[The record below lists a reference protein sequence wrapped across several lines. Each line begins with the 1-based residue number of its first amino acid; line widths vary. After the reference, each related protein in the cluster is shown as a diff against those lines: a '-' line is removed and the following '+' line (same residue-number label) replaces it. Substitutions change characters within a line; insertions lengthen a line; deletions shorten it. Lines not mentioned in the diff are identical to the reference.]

1 MQNMQ
6 RQYGYFGIK
15 SLDDVNRRAIV
26 TRLADEFDLPTPVS
40 YNRIKR
46 VVDPSRID
54 TSDTSLLLDADR
66 VAVEKNLQQRER
78 ERTAEE
84 IAAARRRQEENI
96 RVAKEEAARQAQIAK
111 SMQARLAQER
121 QVAEYRSAVLPPNAV
136 PTVRIKKASSGHLL
150 YFKSV
155 GNKPP
160 IIINDQHPMYN
171 IMNHRLEQSTNP
183 RQINNALRDERLR
196 QRNERKES
204 AVRRPS

>member
-1 MQNMQ
+1 
-6 RQYGYFGIK
+6 
-15 SLDDVNRRAIV
+15 LDN
-26 TRLADEFDLPTPVS
+26 EFDLPTPVS
-40 YNRIKR
+40 YNRIER

-66 VAVEKNLQQRER
+66 VAVERNLQQRER

-96 RVAKEEAARQAQIAK
+96 RVTKEEAARQAQIAK

-121 QVAEYRSAVLPPNAV
+121 QAAEYRSAVLPPNAV
-136 PTVRIKKASSGHLL
+136 PTVRIKKASAGHLL

-160 IIINDQHPMYN
+160 SSSMINIQCTT
-171 IMNHRLEQSTNP
+171 L
-183 RQINNALRDERLR
+183 
-196 QRNERKES
+196 
-204 AVRRPS
+204 